1 MRKDTRIVK
10 RTYKNVTSVL
20 DTPVEPKQAM
30 SVIDLFAAM
39 VAGYDI
45 PEKMSNGYDEDITID
60 DVGYAVQDTLDA
72 TDYLKAVN
80 QRIAQTAATERA
92 AEASATIT
100 ETSVTENVTE

>member
-30 SVIDLFAAM
+30 SVIDLFVAM
-39 VAGYDI
+39 VNGYDI

-80 QRIAQTAATERA
+80 QRIAQTVATERA
-92 AEASATIT
+92 AAEAATIT